1 MIRAASVHAAKA
13 IVLVSNMHARE
24 VTSVRFHVLGSQ
36 SFEVEECCRFQSTE
50 EDDDDGPDGDVGAML
65 VLFMMI

>member
-36 SFEVEECCRFQSTE
+36 SFEVEECCRFQSK
-50 EDDDDGPDGDVGAML
+50 DDGPDGDVGAML